1 MTISLFPELEDAST
15 KIFIGY
21 TGAAVTNLGHTFSI
35 VFHLFLSLNTLSFAK
50 QFHQSVFTYLHFK
63 RSYPQVTMFPAY
75 FLNKTF
81 LVFLAV
87 FIVIEPAVCF
97 IDHWYGSRESFHG
110 PEVITIN

>member
-35 VFHLFLSLNTLSFAK
+35 VFHLFLSWNTLSFAK
-50 QFHQSVFTYLHFK
+50 QFHQSVFTYLHFE
-63 RSYPQVTMFPAY
+63 RSYPQVTMFPS
-75 FLNKTF
+75 
-81 LVFLAV
+81 VFPEQDFSGTLAV
-87 FIVIEPAVCF
+87 FMVIEPAVCF

-110 PEVITIN
+110 PEVIMIN